1 MLAISRLISWAEN
14 REPGALVAHRRVFP
28 RTGTALRIGI
38 TGPPGAG
45 KSTLIARWAQRL
57 VSRGHRVAVVA
68 VDPTSPFSGG
78 ALLGDRYRMADL
90 VEDPGVF
97 VRSMATR
104 GTQGGLAEATA
115 TALDFLDAA
124 GFDRLLI
131 ETVGVGQVEADVV
144 RTADTVAVV
153 LVPESG
159 DSIQAMKAG
168 LMEIGDVF
176 AINKADREGADRLAN
191 DLSSMIDLRAVRDG
205 WRPPVV
211 KTVATTGEGMQD
223 LLDAVDAH
231 HEAMISGDGFKAR
244 RREVARFRLLEVTR
258 RGFLDRL
265 RQESGDPVEDLTDRV
280 AAGELTPADAAK
292 QLMDGTET

>member
-1 MLAISRLISWAEN
+1 M
-14 REPGALVAHRRVFP
+14 
-28 RTGTALRIGI
+28 
-38 TGPPGAG
+38 
-45 KSTLIARWAQRL
+45 
-57 VSRGHRVAVVA
+57 
-68 VDPTSPFSGG
+68 
-78 ALLGDRYRMADL
+78 GDRYRMADL